1 MQLAVLYAYG
11 LYYTSRISTTR
22 KRYIMNSYSK
32 GFIPLIMVGVAT
44 ATLASGVGLVYAS
57 NGSKPGDVLYSI
69 DRGAENIQLALAF
82 TNNGQKD
89 LRATLASERLT
100 EIKALYDA
108 KDTDEAHI
116 IDAQTNYNE
125 HHAELV
131 KLSDEDGVLDSHEEN
146 IENSLEQEKSNID
159 KLAEGNQSKLEA
171 QKEDLS
177 KQYEK
182 ALKDGDTS
190 KASTLKD
197 QINSSEQQLKVIE
210 AHRETEKK
218 GVEVRSQEQE
228 QEQDTQDQKSAE
240 ETSRDVEQKNETET
254 KTGNNL

>member
-1 MQLAVLYAYG
+1 
-11 LYYTSRISTTR
+11 
-22 KRYIMNSYSK
+22 MNNYSK
-32 GFIPLIMVGVAT
+32 GFIPLIIVGAAT
-44 ATLASGVGLVYAS
+44 VTLASGVGLVYAS

-89 LRATLASERLT
+89 LRAALASERLT

-125 HHAELV
+125 HHTELV
-131 KLSDEDGVLDSHEEN
+131 RLSDEDGILDSHEEGL
-146 IENSLEQEKSNID
+146 ENSLELEKSNID

-171 QKEDLS
+171 QREDLS
-177 KQYEK
+177 KQYEQ
-182 ALKDGDTS
+182 ALKDGDTA
-190 KASTLKD
+190 KASTLTE

-210 AHRETEKK
+210 AQRETEKNR
-218 GVEVRSQEQE
+218 VEVRSQEQE
-228 QEQDTQDQKSAE
+228 QEQDSQDQKSAE
-240 ETSRDVEQKNETET
+240 EASKEVEQKNETET
-254 KTGNNL
+254 SDNR